1 MSQTAMTLKKLSVL
15 SGYSIST
22 VSKALNGKKDISSN
36 ARNTIKEIAKKAN
49 YTPNYAAIALRKQ
62 VTKTFAVIVPQI
74 GESKTAK
81 FLSEIQK
88 LSFIYEYRL
97 LVFQSFN
104 SHKKEIECINLINDG
119 SVDGMILVSNNDK
132 VSSIVKNQRK
142 YYKLPIVCLNN
153 FDLEHNS
160 NEKTLFQFNNLLAKI
175 N

>member
-97 LVFQSFN
+97 MVFQS
-104 SHKKEIECINLINDG
+104 S
-119 SVDGMILVSNNDK
+119 
-132 VSSIVKNQRK
+132 
-142 YYKLPIVCLNN
+142 
-153 FDLEHNS
+153 
-160 NEKTLFQFNNLLAKI
+160 LFY
-175 N
+175 